1 MIADKHIIFRQ
12 KGLGTSGRRCRR
24 ASQPSIILFV
34 NLIFLSTRILACGSK
49 RQGQAEIRL
58 MRIQEFKTIII
69 ASQMF
74 ILTAVGFQNRPNGS
88 AVFGRVI
95 DYATQNIRRCS
106 LREQN
111 GRRSMVIT
119 NVPTVEEANKVLKS
133 IA

>member
-1 MIADKHIIFRQ
+1 
-12 KGLGTSGRRCRR
+12 
-24 ASQPSIILFV
+24 
-34 NLIFLSTRILACGSK
+34 
-49 RQGQAEIRL
+49 
-58 MRIQEFKTIII
+58 
-69 ASQMF
+69 MF